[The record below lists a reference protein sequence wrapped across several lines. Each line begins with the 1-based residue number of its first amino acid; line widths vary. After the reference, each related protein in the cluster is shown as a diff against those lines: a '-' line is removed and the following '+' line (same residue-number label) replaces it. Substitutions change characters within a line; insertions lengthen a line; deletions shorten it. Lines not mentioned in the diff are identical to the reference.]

1 MTIEQINTTLKQC
14 FECQKNGNVYKID
27 TGATFINGKEIVLF
41 IEQKNDKWYLSDNK
55 ITMKYMNDMYDL
67 KSSDVK
73 MCISNVLKIY
83 AFSINSGILNV
94 EIPSL
99 QTLPDKI
106 FDMIMCIGQLANMFA
121 FFDKP

>member
-1 MTIEQINTTLKQC
+1 MTTEQIKSTLKQC
-14 FECQKNGNVYKID
+14 FECEKNGNVFKID
-27 TGATFINGKEIVLF
+27 TGATFINGKEIYLF
-41 IEQKNDKWYLSDNK
+41 IEQKNDKCYLTDNK

-83 AFSINSGILNV
+83 GFSITSGILNV

-99 QTLPDKI
+99 DTLPDKV
-106 FDMIMCIGQLANMFA
+106 FDMIMCIAQLANMFA